1 MKKLT
6 LYLVTSSN
14 IADLL
19 LKKYKIQHGE
29 ISNKKNWK
37 LEDKIVSEKKIQH
50 STCPEEECVH

>member
-29 ISNKKNWK
+29 VSNKKN
-37 LEDKIVSEKKIQH
+37 EN
-50 STCPEEECVH
+50 